1 MGIAASITHCA
12 RSITKSIT
20 TYRHR
25 QEVRRLH
32 GWERKYRK
40 LASLLQGPRAS
51 LAGQIKK
58 DIPALKKRALKSRR
72 KLNKILPQAEKSLT
86 YALETID
93 YLADLRARL
102 VKASERIDRSPIG
115 LNPPF
120 EVRHSL
126 LFLFLEHHFFHNFR
140 WCKELKLWRMATRTL
155 KSGRT

>member
-1 MGIAASITHCA
+1 MGTAASITQCA
-12 RSITKSIT
+12 RSLKKRVTA
-20 TYRHR
+20 YRHR
-25 QEVRRLH
+25 QEVRKLVS
-32 GWERKYRK
+32 WERKYRK

-58 DIPALKKRALKSRR
+58 DIPVLKKRALKSRR
-72 KLNKILPQAEKSLT
+72 KLNKILPQAEKSLA

-120 EVRHSL
+120 DVCANVNKSFVL
-126 LFLFLEHHFFHNFR
+126 LMPTSRLSSSAVPYPFVAANKR
-140 WCKELKLWRMATRTL
+140 
-155 KSGRT
+155 